1 MHCPYCAKPLAA
13 VSADFVSERKY
24 YVCLQ
29 CCHSL
34 KFTEENKSFNHNNG
48 NSLTVVEFIRCL
60 RILETRGDEGLAA
73 RRLVKKLLLLCLL
86 NREKGRFHI
95 GLTEPLS
102 KAVSKIRE
110 ASGTSECDDMRI
122 LLTGLSL
129 LYLGGVLRDQ
139 SIDTS
144 DGLVSETPLE
154 QEMLAH
160 T

>member
-1 MHCPYCAKPLAA
+1 M
-13 VSADFVSERKY
+13 
-24 YVCLQ
+24 
-29 CCHSL
+29 
-34 KFTEENKSFNHNNG
+34 
-48 NSLTVVEFIRCL
+48 
-60 RILETRGDEGLAA
+60 AA

-144 DGLVSETPLE
+144 DGIVSETPLE